1 MDEDTPSEAV
11 KADCYS
17 DGERAWMMRTQ
28 VVRAQ
33 LFGPLM
39 RLLAACHVRPDHITF
54 LSLLAGLAFCPA
66 ILLYPQSPLAFWML
80 VLHVFLDGFDGP
92 LARHLGVDSPK
103 GSFTDS
109 MADQTVIT
117 ATTITL
123 MYSGMIDLLPGTMYI
138 ITYTVVVLFA
148 MARNVMRDPY
158 SWLFRPRFYVYSWF
172 MVETYWWP
180 GTINYILWACVGIL
194 TLKTLT
200 GFVGIRRNM

>member
-1 MDEDTPSEAV
+1 MNDDTGTETI

-28 VVRAQ
+28 EVRAR
-33 LFGPLM
+33 LFAPLM
-39 RLLAACHVRPDHITF
+39 RVLAKCSVTPDHIT
-54 LSLLAGLAFCPA
+54 LMSLLAGLAFCPA
-66 ILLYPQSPLAFWML
+66 IFYSPPLAFGL
-80 VLHVFLDGFDGP
+80 LALHVFLDGFDGP

-123 MYSGMIDLLPGTMYI
+123 MCMGTIDLLPGSLYL

-148 MARNVMRDPY
+148 MARNVLHDPY
-158 SWLFRPRFYVYSWF
+158 SWLFRPRFYVYIWF
-172 MVETYWWP
+172 IVETYWLP
-180 GTINYILWACVGIL
+180 GTINYLLWGCVAVLG
-194 TLKTLT
+194 LKTLT

>member
-1 MDEDTPSEAV
+1 MDEDTSTEAL

-17 DGERAWMMRTQ
+17 DGEREWMMRTQ
-28 VVRAQ
+28 VVRAR

-39 RLLAACHVRPDHITF
+39 RLLAACRVTPDHITF

-66 ILLYPQSPLAFWML
+66 ILLYPQSSLAFWML
-80 VLHVFLDGFDGP
+80 FLHVFLDGFDGP
-92 LARHLGVDSPK
+92 LARHLGVDSPR

-123 MYSGMIDLLPGTMYI
+123 MYSGMIDMLPGALYI

-148 MARNVMRDPY
+148 MARNVMKDPY
-158 SWLFRPRFYVYSWF
+158 SWLFRPRFYVYIWF
-172 MVETYWWP
+172 IVETYWLP
-180 GTINYILWACVGIL
+180 DTINYLLLSLIHI
-194 TLKTLT
+194 
-200 GFVGIRRNM
+200 